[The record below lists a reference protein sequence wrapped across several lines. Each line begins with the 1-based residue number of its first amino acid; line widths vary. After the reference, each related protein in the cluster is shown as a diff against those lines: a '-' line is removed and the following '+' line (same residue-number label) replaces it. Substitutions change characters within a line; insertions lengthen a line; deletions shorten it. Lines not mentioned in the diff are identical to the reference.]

1 MKKQCIPCKCHS
13 FLGSHCQEDRI
24 RNILSLL
31 KMDIGTFVL
40 WVFVKTL
47 GVKTQTK
54 KLVQFFFPL
63 KTHTFLGVLMK
74 RNWDFFK
81 ISFGRNIPTIW
92 SGCTRSK
99 NLVFLK
105 LVEIESLITSLE
117 QQILSSEIV
126 LGYSELEQPL
136 FFSTSSSFFCTA
148 NICPPFIFIGGG
160 SWVWQGVVG
169 KEFCNPL
176 HKLRLPSL

>member
-1 MKKQCIPCKCHS
+1 MTGSYPSSRSLFLKIIGKTEKQISCYLLRIQDSTMKKHCIPCKCHS

-136 FFSTSSSFFCTA
+136 FF
-148 NICPPFIFIGGG
+148 
-160 SWVWQGVVG
+160 
-169 KEFCNPL
+169 
-176 HKLRLPSL
+176 